1 MKAKIDIFTPKSIKN
16 GAKNDDFR
24 VFVNETADQIE
35 IMLYGTIGDAYDQA
49 DAATVTRMLSANK
62 NKPVTMR
69 VNSFGGLAFDGLA
82 IYNALADHSGP
93 TVGIIESVAAS
104 AASLAVL
111 DYAVKYREDLLYNR
125 YQAGRNTIAKYTA
138 NPPYAYLVP
147 QNQRDPGTA
156 VELLRRL
163 AFNGIRVSQLER
175 DVRYENTTF
184 PRGTWVIPM
193 DQEFG
198 ELARQVLEK
207 QEYPD
212 LREFPGGPPEQPY
225 DAAGWT
231 LPYQMDVK
239 VLEARSPLG
248 AVLTCMPQPSS

>member
-111 DYAVKYREDLLYNR
+111 GADRVQMQANAVYHIHEGIAGNIGHIADLQETIDWLKAFNAAAVATYAAKTGKSVEVMAAALLGANGDGTR
-125 YQAGRNTIAKYTA
+125 YTA
-138 NPPYAYLVP
+138 EEALAFGFVDEVLPMAKRTKQAARNDRSAALAL
-147 QNQRDPGTA
+147 QA
-156 VELLRRL
+156 KLLR
-163 AFNGIRVSQLER
+163 AKTS
-175 DVRYENTTF
+175 
-184 PRGTWVIPM
+184 
-193 DQEFG
+193 
-198 ELARQVLEK
+198 
-207 QEYPD
+207 
-212 LREFPGGPPEQPY
+212 
-225 DAAGWT
+225 
-231 LPYQMDVK
+231 
-239 VLEARSPLG
+239 
-248 AVLTCMPQPSS
+248 